1 MFSKIKNKLFFLLFF
16 LLISI
21 SVGLNKTSTQL
32 IGVNF
37 KVTEYE
43 IPLYLKL
50 YNFYGRHLNY
60 DSLVTII
67 IKNSQND
74 KDKVVQLSKWIINN
88 IQKTLKGID
97 IVDSH
102 PLTIVERRLGTEDQF
117 ADLLSVLLVYAD
129 IDSFFWHGKD
139 NQLISA
145 LTFFKLNGE
154 WSIIDPYYGI
164 MFLNLQ
170 KEMASIDE
178 LKSENWKIVTLDM
191 EPVNMENFKT
201 IFNSKFDDIEQVM
214 EYYTKQFKQTPTQ
227 EIIDMTNQFDLGG
240 RSYIQSPLGRFKFAL
255 NDFKNRLF

>member
-1 MFSKIKNKLFFLLFF
+1 MFSKIKNKLIFLLFF

-21 SVGLNKTSTQL
+21 LVGLNKTSTQL
-32 IGVNF
+32 IGINF

-60 DSLVTII
+60 DSLVTQI

-88 IQKTLKGID
+88 IQKIPKGIV

-129 IDSFFWHGKD
+129 IDSFFWHVKD
-139 NQLISA
+139 NQLKSA

-178 LKSENWKIVTLDM
+178 LKSEKWKIVTLDM

-201 IFNSKFDDIEQVM
+201 IFNSKFDHIEQVM

-227 EIIDMTNQFDLGG
+227 EIIDMTSLFDLGG

-255 NDFKNRLF
+255 NGLKNRIF